1 MTALIYIYKSNII
14 ERYSLQPKAIPAVDK
29 LCLAEFAVFYYK
41 DYRTEYAEISDSQP
55 DVLNDDLLESHNL
68 TEDTE
73 QCLPP
78 KIKLINKNE
87 YMKYRKVKVVLRY
100 HAPNKTKQPELYFP
114 HLLMLYFPWRNE
126 EDLLSSDQTYTSK
139 FYEPNVQSIVEQNSS
154 LFETDADAI
163 TEALEAIRNNE
174 ENTRSYD
181 FINDQENSD
190 LRDETPNVSDPNESF
205 TEQQPSD
212 LGSTSS
218 NQHSSGTIT
227 NHPKFLMMS
236 YSSQLDP

>member
-1 MTALIYIYKSNII
+1 
-14 ERYSLQPKAIPAVDK
+14 
-29 LCLAEFAVFYYK
+29 
-41 DYRTEYAEISDSQP
+41 
-55 DVLNDDLLESHNL
+55 
-68 TEDTE
+68 
-73 QCLPP
+73 
-78 KIKLINKNE
+78 
-87 YMKYRKVKVVLRY
+87 MKYRKVKVVLRY